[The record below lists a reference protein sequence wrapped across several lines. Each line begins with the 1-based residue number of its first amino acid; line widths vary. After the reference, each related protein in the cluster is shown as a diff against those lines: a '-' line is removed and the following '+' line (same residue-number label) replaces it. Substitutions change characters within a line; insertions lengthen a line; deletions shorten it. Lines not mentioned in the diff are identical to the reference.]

1 MDNLSKTAIEIKE
14 GSKECLENMTTV
26 QKTGTEHTSEGDNY
40 NSPEHD
46 DDRLSDY
53 ENKELN
59 EEEDNDDFLNSGE
72 NDEDMDDMD
81 EIDESDID
89 EQSDND
95 TNDDENAQNN
105 EHFLN
110 SADPNDPIGD
120 GSNRNENY

>member
-1 MDNLSKTAIEIKE
+1 MDNLSKTTSDIKE
-14 GSKECLENMTTV
+14 AAKESVENMITNENVTD
-26 QKTGTEHTSEGDNY
+26 HTNKRDTY
-40 NSPEHD
+40 NSPDHD
-46 DDRLSDY
+46 DNRLSDQ

-59 EEEDNDDFLNSGE
+59 EEEDNDDFLNNGE
-72 NDEDMDDMD
+72 NDYDMD
-81 EIDESDID
+81 EIDEIDEIDID

-95 TNDDENAQNN
+95 TNDDETPQNN